1 MKKMGS
7 MSRNKPSTNE
17 SSRRDGSS
25 SQRDGMFLHA
35 TQSYEPQ
42 CANDQAT
49 EFRVT
54 RPEIQTAIVLEEDK
68 SKLNRI

>member
-1 MKKMGS
+1 MTWCDCAEHMDWN
-7 MSRNKPSTNE
+7 MQ
-17 SSRRDGSS
+17 RR
-25 SQRDGMFLHA
+25 SQTQREGLFLHA

-54 RPEIQTAIVLEEDK
+54 RPEIQTAIVLEENK
-68 SKLNRI
+68 SKLHRI